1 MQTAVTFLD
10 KITIAPPTPKIYA
23 RLGFRKKSTAISAA
37 RREETDRHIGEAA
50 ALIHLSGSYRPFSIL
65 QNDGRIVALAG
76 GVSFS
81 SEKLAAFLGRSR
93 TALFLGATAGSAVM
107 DAIREKTAMGDMTR
121 AVVYDAT
128 ASEMADA
135 ALDWIMAYVN
145 RQLLRESRRLLPR
158 RFSAGYADFALENQ
172 KILHEQ
178 LQMERLGVSLT
189 PRFLLAPE
197 KSVTAIGAIP

>member
-10 KITIAPPTPKIYA
+10 KITIAEPVPQIYS
-23 RLGFRKKSTAISAA
+23 RLGFRKKSTEISSA
-37 RREETDRHIGEAA
+37 RRNETDRYIGEAA
-50 ALIHLSGSYRPFSIL
+50 ALIHLAGAYRPFSIL
-65 QNDGRIVALAG
+65 QNDGRIITLAG

-81 SEKLAAFLGRSR
+81 SGKLAAFVGQCR
-93 TALFLGATAGSAVM
+93 TALFLGATAGSAIM
-107 DAIREKTAMGDMTR
+107 DAIREKTAQGDMTR

-135 ALDWIMAYVN
+135 ALDWIMTYVN

-189 PRFLLAPE
+189 PRFLLVPE
-197 KSVTAIGAIP
+197 KSVTAVGAIP